1 MQIDNEL
8 LELGKRIKELNIKKQ
23 KLQGNGIK
31 RKLPSNDSNRNSEK
45 KVKYDLIIVQESN
58 QEISNKENTKQVEK
72 QLVNLIIEQIEM
84 NSII

>member
-1 MQIDNEL
+1 M
-8 LELGKRIKELNIKKQ
+8 
-23 KLQGNGIK
+23 QGNGIK

-45 KVKYDLIIVQESN
+45 KLKHDLTILQDSN
-58 QEISNKENTKQVEK
+58 QEITNKENTKQVEK

>member
-1 MQIDNEL
+1 M
-8 LELGKRIKELNIKKQ
+8 
-23 KLQGNGIK
+23 QGNGGK

-45 KVKYDLIIVQESN
+45 KVKYDLIILQDSN
-58 QEISNKENTKQVEK
+58 QEISNKENTKPVEK